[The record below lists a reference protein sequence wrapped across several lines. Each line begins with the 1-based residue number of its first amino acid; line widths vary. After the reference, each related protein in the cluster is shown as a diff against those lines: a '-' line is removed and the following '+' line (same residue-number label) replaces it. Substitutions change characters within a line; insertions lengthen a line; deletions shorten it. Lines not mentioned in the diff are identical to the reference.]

1 VGKLLFCDKYHC
13 NKGKYIMAIS
23 TYKLTHHQR
32 DILRHE
38 EADTRKADAF
48 FKSAGVDIN
57 LPNANL
63 YSKAH
68 ALLCATVHGV
78 GVLNKADAKYVAQ
91 FKRHWKATSGKV
103 TSKNKKRI
111 LTIIKIY
118 SQRQQNKLLRE
129 KRLTCKQKML

>member
-1 VGKLLFCDKYHC
+1 MANSKLNHEQ
-13 NKGKYIMAIS
+13 
-23 TYKLTHHQR
+23 QR
-32 DILRHE
+32 ILRQE
-38 EADTRKADAF
+38 ERDTRKADAF
-48 FKSAGVDIN
+48 LKSAGVDVN

-68 ALLCATVHGV
+68 ALLCATVHGIA
-78 GVLNKADAKYVAQ
+78 VLNKADAKYVAQ

-111 LTIIKIY
+111 LTIIKIH

-129 KRLTCKQKML
+129 KRLTRKQKML